1 MDNVGHLPGVLS
13 AGVVNNVPFSG
24 HSGKSAA
31 TVAGH
36 VLRPG
41 ESARGH
47 YSYGVAGDYF
57 RAMGFSLRSGR
68 FLTAE
73 DSHRS
78 ERVCVVDE
86 DFARYYWPN
95 ASAIGQRLWDGSEA
109 GKDAEA
115 FTVVGVVSAAKQA
128 GLTEE
133 EAQGAIYYPYA
144 FRVGD
149 SFFVAA
155 RTSLPPESLGLTL
168 QKVVR
173 QIDPNI
179 PVNDLR
185 SMDTR
190 IADSL
195 VTRRS
200 PALLAGLFSGI
211 ALLLTAIGTYGVL
224 SYAVAQRR
232 REIGLRMAL
241 GAQPG
246 QIRSQFFYLSLR
258 LLASGTILGVIGAW
272 LTGQAMQAVLFHV
285 PALNLAIL
293 VGAAFVMG
301 VVSLVAC
308 LLPSQ
313 RAARIFPMEAL
324 AEE

>member
-1 MDNVGHLPGVLS
+1 MGPTLR
-13 AGVVNNVPFSG
+13 AG
-24 HSGKSAA
+24 
-31 TVAGH
+31 
-36 VLRPG
+36 L
-41 ESARGH
+41 
-47 YSYGVAGDYF
+47 
-57 RAMGFSLRSGR
+57 
-68 FLTAE
+68 FLTPA
-73 DSHRS
+73 DSHSS

-86 DFARYYWPN
+86 DFARYYWPK
-95 ASAIGQRLWDGSEA
+95 AGAIGQRLWEGSEA

-115 FTVVGVVSAAKQA
+115 FTVVGVVGGAKQA
-128 GLTEE
+128 GLTED
-133 EAQGAIYYPYA
+133 EAQGAIYYPYI
-144 FRVGD
+144 FRIGD
-149 SFFVAA
+149 SLFVAI
-155 RTSLPPESLGLTL
+155 RTSLPPESVGLAL
-168 QKVVR
+168 QRIVR
-173 QIDPNI
+173 QIDPDI

-185 SMDTR
+185 SMETR

-195 VTRRS
+195 VARRS

-258 LLASGTILGVIGAW
+258 LLSGGTILGVIGAS

-285 PALNLAIL
+285 PPHNLAIL
-293 VGAAFVMG
+293 AGTVGVMG
-301 VVSLVAC
+301 LVSLVAC

-313 RAARIFPMEAL
+313 RASRISPMEAL